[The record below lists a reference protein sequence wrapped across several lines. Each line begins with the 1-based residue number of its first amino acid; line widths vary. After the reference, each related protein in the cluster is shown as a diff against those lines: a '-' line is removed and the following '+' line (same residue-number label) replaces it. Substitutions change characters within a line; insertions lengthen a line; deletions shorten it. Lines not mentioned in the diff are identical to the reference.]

1 MGFVIFIAFILFITG
16 LLYILR
22 KGLYCVKSGKIVKGI
37 IYVVLSSVVIIWI
50 IIRLAYSI
58 LNIYFT

>member
-1 MGFVIFIAFILFITG
+1 MGFVIFIVFVLFIAG

-22 KGLYCVKSGKIVKGI
+22 KGLHCFKSGKIVKGI
-37 IYVVLSSVVIIWI
+37 IYVVLSSAVILWI
-50 IIRLAYSI
+50 IIRLAYSG

>member
-1 MGFVIFIAFILFITG
+1 MGFVIFVVFVLFIAG

-22 KGLYCVKSGKIVKGI
+22 KGLYCVKSGKIVKEI
-37 IYVVLSSVVIIWI
+37 IYVVLSSAVIIWI